1 MARTIALIGKFSI
14 LMLFPSSAVL
24 HAGARAASGDPLYRR
39 AAAAQPVTELK
50 KVTCWPPFYFLSK
63 VGYTYMHDL
72 IPTGYRIM
80 HIGAIIEY
88 RRRRLGLTQEEL
100 AERSGL
106 SQAQV
111 SRLESGKSKN
121 ITIESLRSIAR
132 VLGCSAADLLPEED
146 KQDSKRN
153 REDLSIEA
161 LAARIRALEARFEHE
176 ETA

>member
-1 MARTIALIGKFSI
+1 
-14 LMLFPSSAVL
+14 
-24 HAGARAASGDPLYRR
+24 
-39 AAAAQPVTELK
+39 
-50 KVTCWPPFYFLSK
+50 
-63 VGYTYMHDL
+63 MHDL

-80 HIGAIIEY
+80 HIGAIVEY

-121 ITIESLRSIAR
+121 ITIKSLRSIAR

-146 KQDSKRN
+146 KQGSKRN

-161 LAARIRALEARFEHE
+161 LAARIKAIEARLEHK